1 MKTKPI
7 TIEPGSGTKLAG
19 KKVVVREYV
28 GDKLLVWE
36 IIYVGTS
43 SFMAKNTMCQN
54 EDICKIYPQNEWLEV
69 LPDDPPVHE
78 EFFKKYG
85 EAIFEAQHFEEFGK
99 HIMSDH
105 KIEDLYQAFES
116 RILAKLKSEG
126 VVK

>member
-19 KKVVVREYV
+19 KKVVLREYV
-28 GDKLLVWE
+28 GDKSSVWE

-69 LPDDPPVHE
+69 LPDDAPVHE
-78 EFFKKYG
+78 EFFNEWGYFATSFK
-85 EAIFEAQHFEEFGK
+85 
-99 HIMSDH
+99 D
-105 KIEDLYQAFES
+105 EDGLTPTFNQVYQAFES
-116 RILAKLKSEG
+116 RILAKLKSE
-126 VVK
+126 VK